1 MNAIKKYW
9 LKIKQQELLVSEKI
23 EMVYDQNIKI
33 LKDEDPKYYFNEK
46 LANKAIIFIESFCK
60 HSKGAEAGNLFKLAL
75 WQKAMI
81 SLIFGIV
88 HRKTDLRKYK
98 EVMLIVARKN
108 GKTTLAAAIELY
120 MAIGDGEL
128 GADCYSVAT
137 TKDQAEGIF
146 EEIQNMVRQSN
157 ILNKRLRKTK
167 KTLFY
172 DEGLSQ
178 IRVLPGRSDNL
189 DGKNPHFVN
198 IDELHAIK
206 DRGLYSV
213 ITTSFGARR
222 QPLLLITTTAG
233 SIRGNVYDDQYS
245 YAVDI
250 INGSIKDEAYLALIY
265 ELDSEKNWNKEKMWI
280 KANPNLGIS
289 KYLDDMKR
297 QFKMALKNKSTRPG
311 FLSKHLN
318 IRTTTVN
325 NFLTFKAI
333 DANKKFY
340 DISTIYDKYCV
351 IGYDLSKTTDL
362 TAVTIL
368 VPLEE
373 EEIFTLTFFFIPD
386 EIAEER
392 ELEDNIPYI
401 EWATEGWV
409 MFTPGAVIDQDFIFE
424 FIIEFLEE
432 NELTP
437 LQIGY
442 DSWNATHI
450 NNKFKEYGY
459 PMEEVRQGAKTLSAP
474 MKMLGAK
481 MIKGK
486 VIYNNN
492 PCMYWNFTNVG
503 FEEDKNENIIPKKIS
518 QRKRIDGFASLLN
531 AYVAYE
537 RTREKF
543 EALQ

>member
-1 MNAIKKYW
+1 MNAIRQYWNKITNGEILTSQKVLKVYKKNIPIIEGKSKKY
-9 LKIKQQELLVSEKI
+9 
-23 EMVYDQNIKI
+23 
-33 LKDEDPKYYFNEK
+33 YYNDR
-46 LANKAIIFIESFCK
+46 LAKKAISFIENFCK
-60 HSKGAEAGNLFKLAL
+60 HSKGKLAGTNLKLSL
-75 WQKAMI
+75 WQLAMV

-88 HRKTDLRKYK
+88 KRKDDLRKHQ
-98 EVMLIVARKN
+98 EVVLIIAKKN

-137 TKDQAEGIF
+137 TIDQAEEAFSIMK
-146 EEIQNMVRQSN
+146 NMIRQSSV
-157 ILNKRLRKTK
+157 LNKRIRSTK
-167 KTLFY
+167 KGLFY
-172 DEGLSQ
+172 DEGLSN
-178 IRVLPGRSDNL
+178 IKLLPGRSDSL

-213 ITTSFGARR
+213 ITTSFVARS

-233 SIRGNVYDDQYS
+233 SVRGYVYDDVYS
-245 YAVDI
+245 YAEDV
-250 INGSIKDEAYLALIY
+250 INDAIKDEAYLPLIY
-265 ELDSEKNWNKEKMWI
+265 ELDSPKEWNKQKMWI
-280 KANPNLGIS
+280 KANPNLDIS
-289 KYLDDMKR
+289 KNIEIMKR

-311 FLSKHLN
+311 FLSKQLN
-318 IRTTTVN
+318 VRTTSVS
-325 NFLTFKAI
+325 NFLTFAAI

-340 DISTIYDKYCV
+340 DISKMYDKYCV

-373 EEIFTLTFFFIPD
+373 EEIFALTFFFIPD

-409 MFTPGAVIDQDFIFE
+409 MFTPGAVIDQDFIYE
-424 FIIEFLEE
+424 FIIEFLDE

-503 FEEDKNENIIPKKIS
+503 FEEDKNENIIPKKLS

-537 RTREKF
+537 RTKDKF